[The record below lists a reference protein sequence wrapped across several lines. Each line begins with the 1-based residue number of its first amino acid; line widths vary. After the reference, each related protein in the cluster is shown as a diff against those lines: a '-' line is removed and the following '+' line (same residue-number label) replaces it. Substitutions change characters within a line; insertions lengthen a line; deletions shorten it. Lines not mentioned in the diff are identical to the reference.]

1 VASKT
6 ERRIAEA
13 AVRLF
18 AERGTTDVTISELA
32 EEAGIARGTLYRNVE
47 SIERLFDKVKLD
59 IAVQLHET
67 NVAVMNG
74 AGITD
79 PPARL
84 AAGTRMVVRHAHE
97 NPSLGRFMVRFA
109 MTDEVLRDLLSGPP
123 MQDIKRG
130 IELGRYQV
138 TPGSELSIAALLL
151 GTDMAAVWMVLDG
164 HQGWREAGTGAAEL
178 QLRALGIDAAEAR
191 DLATRPLPDSPPL

>member
-6 ERRIAEA
+6 ERRITEA

-59 IAVQLHET
+59 IAVQLHDT

-79 PPARL
+79 PPERL
-84 AAGTRMVVRHAHE
+84 AAGTRMVVRH
-97 NPSLGRFMVRFA
+97 A

-138 TPGSELSIAALLL
+138 TPGGELSIAAMLL
-151 GTDMAAVWMVLDG
+151 GTDMAAAWMVLEG